1 LRGMQARPYRTRR
14 AGIHARGIPGR
25 CRSNRLIPPNPQSP
39 LLRMFE
45 SLRQSLRDL
54 IESATPPEERRAVFA
69 RMKDTLVQYRVGIED
84 MRSAAELTRKRLAHE
99 RRELETI
106 RRRKGLAAGIEDA
119 ETVRIAEQYE
129 TQHAERVAVLER
141 KLEAQ
146 QDEVALA
153 EREVQAMTAELKAA
167 IAGAGSLGTPGVA
180 SAASAAAAED
190 PLRDDLRA
198 DLDGLA
204 RAQRRASADSDA
216 EARLEALKRRMGK

>member
-1 LRGMQARPYRTRR
+1 MPPRT
-14 AGIHARGIPGR
+14 
-25 CRSNRLIPPNPQSP
+25 NRFGAPSVAFQ
-39 LLRMFE
+39 RMFE

-99 RRELETI
+99 KRELETV
-106 RRRKGLAAGIEDA
+106 RRRKALAAGIEDA

-129 TQHAERVAVLER
+129 TQHAQRVAVLER

-146 QDEVALA
+146 QDEVSLA
-153 EREVQAMTAELKAA
+153 EREVQSMTAELKAA
-167 IAGAGSLGTPGVA
+167 MAGAGSLGTPGVA
-180 SAASAAAAED
+180 SAAAAAED

-198 DLDGLA
+198 DIDGLA
-204 RAQRRASADSDA
+204 RAQRRAAADSDA
-216 EARLEALKRRMGK
+216 EAKLEALKRRMGK

>member
-1 LRGMQARPYRTRR
+1 
-14 AGIHARGIPGR
+14 
-25 CRSNRLIPPNPQSP
+25 
-39 LLRMFE
+39 MFE

-69 RMKDTLVQYRVGIED
+69 RMKDTLVQYRVGVED

-99 RRELETI
+99 KRELETI
-106 RRRKGLAAGIEDA
+106 RRRKALAEGIADA

-153 EREVQAMTAELKAA
+153 EREVQAMTAELKSAM
-167 IAGAGSLGTPGVA
+167 AGAGSLGTPGVA
-180 SAASAAAAED
+180 SAAAAAAAAED

-198 DLDGLA
+198 DIDGLA
-204 RAQRRASADSDA
+204 RAQRRANADSEA

>member
-1 LRGMQARPYRTRR
+1 
-14 AGIHARGIPGR
+14 
-25 CRSNRLIPPNPQSP
+25 
-39 LLRMFE
+39 MFE

-69 RMKDTLVQYRVGIED
+69 RMKETLVQYRVGIED

-99 RRELETI
+99 RKELETI
-106 RRRKGLAAGIEDA
+106 RRRKALAHGIEDA

-153 EREVQAMTAELKAA
+153 EREVQAMTAELKSA

-180 SAASAAAAED
+180 SAAAAAAED

-198 DLDGLA
+198 DIDGLA
-204 RAQRRASADSDA
+204 RAQRRAAADSDA
-216 EARLEALKRRMGK
+216 EAKLEALKRRMGK

>member
-1 LRGMQARPYRTRR
+1 
-14 AGIHARGIPGR
+14 
-25 CRSNRLIPPNPQSP
+25 
-39 LLRMFE
+39 MFE

-84 MRSAAELTRKRLAHE
+84 MRSASELTRKRLAHE
-99 RRELETI
+99 KRELETI
-106 RRRKGLAAGIEDA
+106 RRRKALAAGIEDA

-129 TQHAERVAVLER
+129 AQHAERVAVLER

-153 EREVQAMTAELKAA
+153 EREVQVMTAELKSAM
-167 IAGAGSLGTPGVA
+167 AGAGSLGTPGVA
-180 SAASAAAAED
+180 SAASAAAAAED

-198 DLDGLA
+198 DIDGLA
-204 RAQRRASADSDA
+204 RAQRRAAADSDA
-216 EARLEALKRRMGK
+216 DAKLEALKRRMGK